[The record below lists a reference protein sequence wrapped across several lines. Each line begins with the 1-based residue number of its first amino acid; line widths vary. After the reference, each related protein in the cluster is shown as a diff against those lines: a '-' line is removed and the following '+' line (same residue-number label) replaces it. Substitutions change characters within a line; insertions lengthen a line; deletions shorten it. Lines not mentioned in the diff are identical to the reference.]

1 MLLKKVDPRT
11 DEVLETTEINISE
24 EALNEYMALFCNCE
38 EEDDNPQYVEN
49 HMGVNHGWICRKC
62 RKFVQIG

>member
-1 MLLKKVDPRT
+1 MILTKVDPRT

-24 EALNEYMALFCNCE
+24 EDMNAFMALFCDCGNE
-38 EEDDNPQYVEN
+38 ETNPLYVEN
-49 HMGVNHGWICRKC
+49 HMGVDHGWICRKC

>member
-1 MLLKKVDPRT
+1 MLFKKVDPRT

-24 EALNEYMALFCNCE
+24 EALNEYMALFCDCE
-38 EEDDNPQYVEN
+38 NEETKPLYVEDY
-49 HMGVNHGWICRKC
+49 MGVDHGWICRKC